1 MSTVTSAHMD
11 GCCPAGC
18 LQLTKVVPPTLLLVG
33 KTYCGIKLLGFV
45 VARMF
50 EIPRFDPSKV
60 KGKLSE
66 SKERSTAKTAS
77 TATTSADL
85 STASRYDADRDVRKR
100 RRHPDKKTLD
110 VEEDFR
116 RVDTPKKSTLRVV
129 APEQPTSTA
138 DTPDP
143 LSTVNA
149 AKNRHQLL
157 SRYAFRTHGGGT
169 DEATD
174 DFDDLLFEGGK
185 DEEAKE
191 EEIEAKISASS
202 DAATWKEIEFA
213 IQMSK
218 LPIVEAAKLFQIPEF
233 LISNLQRDGYRH
245 FFPIQC
251 LTIPDIIASER
262 SSLHFR
268 SRDVCCTAPT
278 GSGKTLAFVIPILHA
293 LHQRIIVRLAALIV
307 LPSRDLATQVFS
319 VFQKYSQGSDLRIGL
334 AIGQTDFVEEQRA
347 LVVGRLDNDTFISPT
362 EESSSYSQFFFQ
374 PTDPITSALALFDGA
389 AAASTQ
395 SDYNDYSS
403 YLGGR
408 SAIGKIFSYNY
419 IFNSFT

>member
-1 MSTVTSAHMD
+1 
-11 GCCPAGC
+11 
-18 LQLTKVVPPTLLLVG
+18 
-33 KTYCGIKLLGFV
+33 
-45 VARMF
+45 MF

-66 SKERSTAKTAS
+66 STERSITRTVS
-77 TATTSADL
+77 NTTKSADI
-85 STASRYDADRDVRKR
+85 RKR
-100 RRHPDKKTLD
+100 RRLPNKKNLD
-110 VEEDFR
+110 VKEDFR
-116 RVDTPKKSTLRVV
+116 RVDTQNKSTLRVV

-138 DTPDP
+138 ATTDP
-143 LSTVNA
+143 SSTASV
-149 AKNRHQLL
+149 AKNRRLLL
-157 SRYAFRTHGGGT
+157 SRYAFRTNGGVT

-174 DFDDLLFEGGK
+174 DFDDLLVDGGK
-185 DEEAKE
+185 EEEAKE
-191 EEIEAKISASS
+191 DEIEANFSASS

-233 LISNLQRDGYRH
+233 LISNLKRDGYRH

-251 LTIPDIIASER
+251 LTIPDIIASDR

-268 SRDVCCTAPT
+268 SRDVCCTSPT

-374 PTDPITSALALFDGA
+374 PTDPITSALALFDGTA
-389 AAASTQ
+389 VTSTQ

-403 YLGGR
+403 YLGGG
-408 SAIGKIFSYNY
+408 SGVGKIFCYNF
-419 IFNSFT
+419 IFNSFA